1 MKNTKKKFN
10 ALDYVNQMNHLYSN
24 GPRSTNQRTIEQL
37 ENLKLWSQ
45 KSEPDVWSIDQQKKA
60 GTKNNFS
67 KKLIN
72 YLKDKN
78 FKKFKLQLGNID
90 IHRDFGY
97 AKEYVDAIYK
107 INKSRDADDYIIATG
122 KSTLVRNV
130 IKFAFKLKNKNYLKF
145 IKINK
150 NKFKNK
156 HVKNMSANI
165 NKIK

>member
-1 MKNTKKKFN
+1 MKKEGFQREFEVYTKLGSAYDEK
-10 ALDYVNQMNHLYSN
+10 VHVIM
-24 GPRSTNQRTIEQL
+24 
-37 ENLKLWSQ
+37 
-45 KSEPDVWSIDQQKKA
+45 KSEPNVWSIDQQKKA